1 MNLDK
6 VLEEKKILTGK
17 VIAVK
22 YNAELKEEVL
32 VLLHEGRK
40 VIMPKSEIDT
50 EKEWESLIGFVGRIL
65 SFIPTNKIGQM
76 LIVSRKELQLLKR
89 DEVLQQLKEGEV
101 FEGRI
106 INILKYGAY
115 VEVEGVLTALLKNK
129 DFSDGFTSIKEVF
142 KKNDTL
148 KVKLQRVSTDTKILL
163 ETTELY
169 TPDVEGYFEKI
180 KEGDIVHGKLKTL
193 RPNMCFV
200 NLAPGVDGL
209 APVPF
214 LEVDEDMN
222 VNFEIKTI
230 DKDTLRI
237 RGKVVSI
244 KN

>member
-6 VLEEKKILTGK
+6 ILEDKKVITGK

-32 VLLHEGRK
+32 VLVHEGRK
-40 VIMPKSEIDT
+40 VIMPKSEIDI
-50 EKEWESLIGFVGRIL
+50 EKEWESLIGFTGRVL
-65 SFIPTNKIGQM
+65 SFIPINKIGQM

-89 DEVLQQLKEGEV
+89 DEVLQKLKEGEV

-115 VEVEGVLTALLKNK
+115 IEVEGVLTALLKNK
-129 DFSDGFTSIKEVF
+129 DFSNGFTSIKEAF

-148 KVKLQRVSTDTKILL
+148 KVKLQRASTDKKILL

-180 KEGDIVHGKLKTL
+180 KEGDIVSGRLKTL

-214 LEVDEDMN
+214 IEVDEDMD

-230 DKDTLRI
+230 NKDTLRI